1 MIKYLLAINLIVY
14 ISIAWAWYCI
24 FTYQF
29 TLKINSKTNK
39 DMEPKDL
46 KGFRLLII
54 CLCWIFTIPITIKQT
69 KKNNEE
75 E

>member
-1 MIKYLLAINLIVY
+1 MIKDLLAINLIVY

-29 TLKINSKTNK
+29 TLKIKSKTNK

-46 KGFRLLII
+46 KGFRLFII